1 MEPGLIAST
10 RSMTGMELAMEG
22 SLKPVM
28 EEVLPASLRVLLAHS
43 TISGS
48 EMGLSDLARRCSTDR
63 V

>member
-1 MEPGLIAST
+1 MEPALMAST
-10 RSMTGMELAMEG
+10 RSMTGMEVAMLE

-28 EEVLPASLRVLLAHS
+28 EEDLPASLSVVLTHS

-48 EMGLSDLARRCSTDR
+48 VMGLSDLARRCSTER